1 MKTRLLIF
9 AALAASIS
17 LPAVAQTAAQTT
29 SRDRMKTCSADA
41 KTQGLKGAPRKTF
54 MSDCLKSAAATP
66 TAPAA
71 ATAAPAAPAPVQPA
85 PSSTRTAAPAPA
97 STPAGK
103 PASSG
108 RVAEQDRMRDCG
120 RQWKVAKAGGQVPAG
135 QKWPQYWSACNARL
149 KAGG

>member
-9 AALAASIS
+9 AALAAGIS
-17 LPAVAQTAAQTT
+17 LPAVAQTTAQTA

-41 KTQGLKGAPRKTF
+41 RTQGLKGAPRKTF

-66 TAPAA
+66 AAP
-71 ATAAPAAPAPVQPA
+71 AAPAAPAPMQPA
-85 PSSTRTAAPAPA
+85 PTPSRTAAPARTAAP
-97 STPAGK
+97 TPAGK